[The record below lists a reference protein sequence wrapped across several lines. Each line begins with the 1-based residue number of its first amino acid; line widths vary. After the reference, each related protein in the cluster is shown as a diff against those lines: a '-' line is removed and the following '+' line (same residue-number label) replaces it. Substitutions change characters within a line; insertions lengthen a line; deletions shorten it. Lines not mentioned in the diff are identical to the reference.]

1 MSKTNPATFA
11 LALALLYFV
20 WPIDLVPDIFGPLGR
35 VDDLL
40 ILALVAW
47 QAYKMR
53 KRPSTEASEGSRET
67 EAVTQPKNPY
77 EVLGLAPGASQDDI
91 DARYRLLA
99 QQYHPDKVN
108 HLGEELQK
116 LAHQKMLEITEAY
129 KALTA

>member
-1 MSKTNPATFA
+1 MNPATFA

-35 VDDLL
+35 VDDLM
-40 ILALVAW
+40 IFALVAW
-47 QAYKMR
+47 QAYRMR
-53 KRPSTEASEGSRET
+53 KRSSTKMNSGSGET

-77 EVLGLAPGASQDDI
+77 EVLGLAPGATQDEV

-99 QQYHPDKVN
+99 HQYHPDKVN

-129 KALTA
+129 KALAA

>member
-1 MSKTNPATFA
+1 MSNINPTTFA

-20 WPIDLVPDIFGPLGR
+20 WPIDLVPDIFGPPGR

-53 KRPSTEASEGSRET
+53 KRPWTKQNEASRET
-67 EAVTQPKNPY
+67 DAATPPKNPY
-77 EVLGLAPGASQDDI
+77 EVLGLLPGATLDDI
-91 DARYRLLA
+91 DSRYRQLA

-129 KALTA
+129 KSLTA

>member
-1 MSKTNPATFA
+1 MNPATFA

-40 ILALVAW
+40 VLALVAW
-47 QAYKMR
+47 QAYRMR
-53 KRPSTEASEGSRET
+53 KRSSTKMNAGSGGT

-77 EVLGLAPGASQDDI
+77 QVLGLAPGASQDDI

-108 HLGEELQK
+108 HLGEELQN